1 MRYFHSW
8 NNLRSQF
15 FDLVIFHLLHLAEHH
30 TTTVLPKRQASTLKR
45 EFSASTVD
53 SVGQVSRLVQ
63 LRMEELQS
71 LRESVE
77 SSGDAQVIGKVPP
90 ELRIYVQARVFKQW
104 DQALAKYQEWKMT
117 KTQDQGFPEINV
129 EGLLVEIDDG
139 NEFGKFSE
147 Y

>member
-1 MRYFHSW
+1 M
-8 NNLRSQF
+8 
-15 FDLVIFHLLHLAEHH
+15 
-30 TTTVLPKRQASTLKR
+30 LPKGQASTLKR
-45 EFSASTVD
+45 DALKREFSKSTAASTVD
-53 SVGQVSRLVQ
+53 SMGQVSRLVQ
-63 LRMEELQS
+63 LRMDELQS

-77 SSGDAQVIGKVPP
+77 SSGDAQVIGKVPQ

-104 DQALAKYQEWKMT
+104 DQALTKYQEWKMT
-117 KTQDQGFPEINV
+117 KTQDQGIPEINV